1 MVILTGLQFLTLV
14 LVGVL
19 CGMQVSGF
27 AGLNPVLRSLDDGPY
42 IELKQ
47 ALDRAYEPVAR
58 PLMLSSL
65 VATAA
70 LVTVSGLRS
79 ETPIAVLAAFALL
92 GLLLTVAAI
101 LRGDLPINRLMASW
115 RSTEP
120 PSGWQRLR
128 ARWERF
134 FTVRTVAST
143 ASFGLLAVGA
153 LVPR

>member
-1 MVILTGLQFLTLV
+1 MVLAGVQFLTLV

-19 CGMQVSGF
+19 CGTHVSGS
-27 AGLNPVLRSLDDGPY
+27 AALNPVLRSLDGGPY

-47 ALDRAYEPVAR
+47 ALDRAYLPIAR

-70 LVTVSGLRS
+70 LVVVSSLRS
-79 ETPIAVLAAFALL
+79 RPAIAVLAALALL
-92 GLLLTVAAI
+92 GLLLTFAAI

-115 RSTEP
+115 RSAEP
-120 PSGWQRLR
+120 PSGWQEIR

-134 FTVRTVAST
+134 FAVRTVATT
-143 ASFGLLAVGA
+143 ASLALLAGGA
-153 LVPR
+153 LLRR